1 MLFCLLCCF
10 ISQPKQIHEI
20 KDFLLTARRKDAR
33 SVKIKRS
40 KDVVKFKDLSFALWK
55 GFLVEIIF
63 LDVIQLLVMA
73 SCMNLS
79 PFWSSG
85 YETFYSGTGYLLL
98 FRHIEY
104 DLIMNGQKVLDQ
116 NL

>member
-1 MLFCLLCCF
+1 
-10 ISQPKQIHEI
+10 
-20 KDFLLTARRKDAR
+20 
-33 SVKIKRS
+33 
-40 KDVVKFKDLSFALWK
+40 
-55 GFLVEIIF
+55 
-63 LDVIQLLVMA
+63 MA

-116 NL
+116 NLWEWYGILGQLLKK